1 MLRLK
6 LKENQSSVN
15 RFGRI
20 DRKTLPFFNPGYMIE
35 RDFRKSKFFGL
46 GKFDDFMKNVLMMKY
61 AYLGEDLALSSNVF
75 N

>member
-6 LKENQSSVN
+6 PKENQSSVN

-46 GKFDDFMKNVLMMKY
+46 GKLMI
-61 AYLGEDLALSSNVF
+61 L
-75 N
+75 